1 MYVAK
6 NIKKHYGGVR
16 ALDGVDLEIRPGEV
30 HALLGANG
38 AGKSTMVK
46 VLVGAVEPTHGT
58 LELDGEEVKF
68 QSVGEAADRGIA
80 IVSQELNLFPDFDVL
95 HNLFL
100 LREPLHRGVLLDRRE
115 MRRRAEP
122 IVQAIGLDVALD
134 RKLGTLRLGEQQL
147 VEIGRALLEDP
158 KI

>member
-46 VLVGAVEPTHGT
+46 VLVGALQPTAGPLEINGEGVE
-58 LELDGEEVKF
+58 F
-68 QSVGEAADRGIA
+68 RSVSEAADRGIA
-80 IVSQELNLFPDFDVL
+80 IVSQELNLFPDLDVL
-95 HNLFL
+95 DNLFL
-100 LREPLHRGVLLDRRE
+100 
-115 MRRRAEP
+115 
-122 IVQAIGLDVALD
+122 
-134 RKLGTLRLGEQQL
+134 
-147 VEIGRALLEDP
+147 
-158 KI
+158 